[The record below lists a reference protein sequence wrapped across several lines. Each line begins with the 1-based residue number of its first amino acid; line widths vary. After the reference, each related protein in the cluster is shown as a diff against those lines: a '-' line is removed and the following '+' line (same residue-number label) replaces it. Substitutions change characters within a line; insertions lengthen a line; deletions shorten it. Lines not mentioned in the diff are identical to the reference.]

1 MSNAWLPVA
10 EPRPEVDPPRGGPA
24 GRLIAANL
32 ERAFHGG
39 REFGRAAHVD
49 VVPGEETEQVRH
61 VPVVDLRRLHVP
73 VVEPFLQLAGAAD
86 LRRRQP
92 RASRAPPPL
101 QVGIGS
107 QGTCR
112 LDRVAEQLAHD
123 RLVHRRPHR
132 QRRAERMGILGRQ
145 RRRGDEPVVRRLLDE
160 RVEEELRRA
169 FQQRVDALQI
179 AAIAGVFIAIP
190 ERPA

>member
-1 MSNAWLPVA
+1 MVAVA

-32 ERAFHGG
+32 ERAFHGR

-49 VVPGEETEQVRH
+49 VVPGKQAEEVRH
-61 VPVVDLRRLHVP
+61 VAVVDLGRLHVP

-86 LRRRQP
+86 LQRRKPRARRAPLLPAGRRR
-92 RASRAPPPL
+92 RR
-101 QVGIGS
+101 
-107 QGTCR
+107 GTR
-112 LDRVAEQLAHD
+112 GLDRVGEQIAQDLH
-123 RLVHRRPHR
+123 VHRRPHR
-132 QRRAERMGILGRQ
+132 QRRAERVRVLGRQ

-169 FQQRVDALQI
+169 FQQRVDAL
-179 AAIAGVFIAIP
+179 AGSARSPVYS
-190 ERPA
+190 